1 MTSADR
7 WRIRVNTGL
16 RTCYSMVKLSKT
28 RFWDVFSTFAYIL
41 AFLITMVAVV
51 GLAIFVMNF

>member
-1 MTSADR
+1 LKQTAEHY
-7 WRIRVNTGL
+7 I
-16 RTCYSMVKLSKT
+16 KLSKT

-41 AFLITMVAVV
+41 AFLIIMVAVV